1 MLKNTPKPKNKL
13 SKEELDRTLTAQ
25 QKKKLLSDDIDLS
38 KCSKKELLYAIK
50 INEFL
55 LSRQYETVQ
64 DLRKSVNWQQ
74 NIIDENKIGAEAL
87 AGKFYDIR
95 QELEK
100 QLEDC
105 QKQKTEAIRAYQG
118 LAQMGKFAEDMGIDL
133 EKACEELPE
142 SEKNKYD
149 FSQKHTVLESGRV
162 KHEYNLKP
170 KVKPKEGKGHYYFG
184 KWYPDKKPKKPNG
197 KGPK

>member
-1 MLKNTPKPKNKL
+1 MPKNPQKPKSKAKRKSICEGLDLKRTNKKQL
-13 SKEELDRTLTAQ
+13 IFTIRFLEDVLQNQGATIKHLRETIAFQ
-25 QKKKLLSDDIDLS
+25 QKLINDT
-38 KCSKKELLYAIK
+38 KEG
-50 INEFL
+50 
-55 LSRQYETVQ
+55 TT
-64 DLRKSVNWQQ
+64 
-74 NIIDENKIGAEAL
+74 AL
-87 AGKFYDIR
+87 GEKFYEIR

-105 QKQKTEAIRAYQG
+105 QKEKTDAVRAYQG
-118 LAQMGKFAEDMGIDL
+118 LAKMGKFAEDMGIDL

-149 FSQKHTVLESGRV
+149 FSQKHTVLESGRI

-170 KVKPKEGKGHYYFG
+170 KVKPKEGKGRYYFG

>member
-1 MLKNTPKPKNKL
+1 MSSKKTKKPKSKAKRKSICEGINL
-13 SKEELDRTLTAQ
+13 SNTSKKQLVFTIRFLEGVLQNQGATTKHLRETIAFQ
-25 QKKKLLSDDIDLS
+25 QKTINDN
-38 KCSKKELLYAIK
+38 KE
-50 INEFL
+50 
-55 LSRQYETVQ
+55 
-64 DLRKSVNWQQ
+64 
-74 NIIDENKIGAEAL
+74 GATAL
-87 AGKFYDIR
+87 VEKFYEIR

-105 QKQKTEAIRAYQG
+105 QKEKTDAVRAYQG
-118 LAQMGKFAEDMGIDL
+118 LAKMGKFAEDMGIDL

>member
-1 MLKNTPKPKNKL
+1 MTDKAEELLMPKNPQKPKSKAKRKSICEGLDLKRTNKKQL
-13 SKEELDRTLTAQ
+13 IFTIRFLEDVLQNQGATIKHLRETIAFQ
-25 QKKKLLSDDIDLS
+25 QKLINDT
-38 KCSKKELLYAIK
+38 KEG
-50 INEFL
+50 
-55 LSRQYETVQ
+55 TT
-64 DLRKSVNWQQ
+64 
-74 NIIDENKIGAEAL
+74 AL
-87 AGKFYDIR
+87 GEKFYEIR

-105 QKQKTEAIRAYQG
+105 QKEKTDAVRAYQG
-118 LAQMGKFAEDMGIDL
+118 LAKMGKFAEDMGIDL

-149 FSQKHTVLESGRV
+149 FSQKQTVLESGRV

>member
-1 MLKNTPKPKNKL
+1 MMGQKELLMPNNPKPKSKAKRKSICEGLDLKRTNKKQL
-13 SKEELDRTLTAQ
+13 IFTIRFLEGVLQNQGATIKHLRETIAFQ
-25 QKKKLLSDDIDLS
+25 QKLINDT
-38 KCSKKELLYAIK
+38 KEG
-50 INEFL
+50 
-55 LSRQYETVQ
+55 TT
-64 DLRKSVNWQQ
+64 
-74 NIIDENKIGAEAL
+74 AL
-87 AGKFYDIR
+87 GEKFYEIR

-105 QKQKTEAIRAYQG
+105 QKEKTDAVRAYQG
-118 LAQMGKFAEDMGIDL
+118 LAKMGKFAEDMGIDL